1 MSQRE
6 KEERWFARK
15 INKHWAIV
23 EPILPTARHSP
34 RARRNLTKGQRAMAV
49 AKLLLRA
56 CANWEMACGGIPV
69 NTAAISGTERS
80 NAATHSA
87 RRCTCGA
94 FS

>member
-1 MSQRE
+1 
-6 KEERWFARK
+6 
-15 INKHWAIV
+15 
-23 EPILPTARHSP
+23 
-34 RARRNLTKGQRAMAV
+34 
-49 AKLLLRA
+49 
-56 CANWEMACGGIPV
+56 MACGGIPV